1 MRGTRR
7 TGRRVAVPGGSGAQ
21 VCPRCGAGLAIPG
34 PVAVDVPSRCRCT
47 REQLQTFRERQGE
60 LGLSGVTGRP
70 PRMGETGAFTFGQRV
85 RS

>member
-1 MRGTRR
+1 MRGRSR
-7 TGRRVAVPGGSGAQ
+7 TGRRVAVPGGSEQ

-34 PVAVDVPSRCRCT
+34 PAAADVPSRCRCT
-47 REQLQTFRERQGE
+47 REQLQAFRERQGE